1 MTSTLIGN
9 ICEVITDY
17 MATTVET
24 QIMEAAAACGN
35 PFCADGESSVVVP
48 QVLATVL
55 V

>member
-1 MTSTLIGN
+1 MTSTLICT
-9 ICEVITDY
+9 ICKVITDY

-24 QIMEAAAACGN
+24 QIMEAAAAYGN
-35 PFCADGESSVVVP
+35 PFCADVESLVVVL